1 MISREHFLIILT
13 IEISKLNTLDLLIA
27 VVYFLGEPAEV
38 ALQENRIYE
47 IAKRAGG
54 IPAGETNGRRGYTLT
69 FVIAYIR
76 DLALDF
82 SIAAE
87 SFETSVPWDRA
98 LPLIRNVKHR

>member
-1 MISREHFLIILT
+1 LPW
-13 IEISKLNTLDLLIA
+13 
-27 VVYFLGEPAEV
+27 YFSGEPEEV
-38 ALQENRIYE
+38 ALQEQKIYE
-47 IAKRAGG
+47 IAKKVGG
-54 IPAGETNGRRGYTLT
+54 IPAGETNGKRGYILT

-98 LPLIRNVKHR
+98 LTLIRNVKHK